1 VDGIV
6 GCDLHEN
13 ERQGANAFFGVLFG
27 AFNTAGMDLYALRS
41 IERFTG
47 KDDVFQRKLGI
58 FGLDHASEVRDF
70 PIVEGFFAADIFS
83 KISSHM
89 TSLMEYVMLFVDS
102 FPTRAP
108 FSCQ

>member
-1 VDGIV
+1 
-6 GCDLHEN
+6 DLHEN
-13 ERQGANAFFGVLFG
+13 ERQGADTFFGVLFG